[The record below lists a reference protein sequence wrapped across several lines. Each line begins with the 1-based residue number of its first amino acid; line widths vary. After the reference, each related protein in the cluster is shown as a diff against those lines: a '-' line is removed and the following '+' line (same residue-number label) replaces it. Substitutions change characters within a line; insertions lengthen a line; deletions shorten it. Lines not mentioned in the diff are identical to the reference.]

1 MKIDLVSRVC
11 SVSVALLLAVPASD
25 ALSQIAY
32 PVKPIRIVVPFPPG
46 GSTDF
51 LARGIGQKLTE
62 AWGQQV
68 VIDNR
73 SGAGGIV
80 GTEIVANAAPDGYN
94 LLMNA
99 IGHAANP
106 ALYKKLPY
114 DAVRDFTP
122 IILVADVP
130 TILAVHSRINVSS
143 VKELIA
149 LARAKPGQLSC
160 AAGGVGAS
168 SHLAAELFRSAAKI
182 EWENIQYKGGGPAF
196 LDLLGGKVDAMFS
209 PVSSSIQHVTA
220 GRIRALGVTSPK
232 RVPLMPDV
240 PTISEAGVPGYEFQA
255 WYGLVAPARVPKEII
270 VKLHREINELLNNPQ
285 FREVMMARGAVPL
298 GGSSEEFA
306 EFMRQEL
313 KKYAAVAKD
322 IRAE

>member
-1 MKIDLVSRVC
+1 MSMASLRRAC
-11 SVSVALLLAVPASD
+11 LAALALALTCPAVAAEAAAS
-25 ALSQIAY
+25 Y
-32 PVKPIRIVVPFPPG
+32 PTKPIRIVVPFPPG

-51 LARGIGQKLTE
+51 LARSIGQRLTE

-73 SGAGGIV
+73 SGAGGVV
-80 GTEIVANAAPDGYN
+80 GTEIVAHAAPDGHN

-114 DAVRDFTP
+114 DALRDFSP

-130 TILAVHSRINVSS
+130 TILAAHAQTSVTT

-149 LARAKPGQLSC
+149 LAKANPGKLNC

-182 EWENIQYKGGGPAF
+182 DWVNIQYKGGGPAF
-196 LDLLGGKVDAMFS
+196 LDLIAGKVDVMFS
-209 PVSSSIQHVTA
+209 PAASSIQQVKA

-232 RVPLMPDV
+232 RVPSLPDV
-240 PTISEAGVPGYEFQA
+240 PTISESGVPGYEFQA
-255 WYGLVAPARVPKEII
+255 WYGMVAPAKVPKDII
-270 VKLHREINELLNNPQ
+270 VKLHREIDDLLGNAKFRELLI
-285 FREVMMARGAVPL
+285 ARGVVPL
-298 GGSSEEFA
+298 GGSSEAFGQ
-306 EFMRQEL
+306 FMRQEV
-313 KKYAAVAKD
+313 KKYAAAARD

>member
-1 MKIDLVSRVC
+1 MKHAVSFFTGAF
-11 SVSVALLLAVPASD
+11 VALAAPAFGAD
-25 ALSQIAY
+25 AAASY
-32 PVKPIRIVVPFPPG
+32 PTKPIRIVVPFPPG

-51 LARGIGQKLTE
+51 LARAIGQRLTE

-73 SGAGGIV
+73 SGAGGVV
-80 GTEIVANAAPDGYN
+80 GTEIVAHAAPDGHN

-114 DAVRDFTP
+114 DALRDFSP

-130 TILAVHSRINVSS
+130 TLLVAHPQTNVTT
-143 VKELIA
+143 VKELVA
-149 LARAKPGQLSC
+149 LARAKPGKLNC

-182 EWENIQYKGGGPAF
+182 DWVNIQYKGGGPAF
-196 LDLLGGKVDAMFS
+196 LDLVAGKVDVMFS
-209 PVSSSIQHVTA
+209 PASSSLGQVKA
-220 GRIRALGVTSPK
+220 GRIRALGITSPK
-232 RVPLMPDV
+232 RIALIPDV
-240 PTISEAGVPGYEFQA
+240 PTIAESGLPGYEFQA
-255 WYGLVAPARVPKEII
+255 WYGVVAPAKVPKEII
-270 VKLHREINELLNNPQ
+270 VKLHREISELLKSAQ
-285 FREVMMARGAVPL
+285 FRDLLAARGVVPL
-298 GGSSEEFA
+298 GGSSDEFG
-306 EFMRQEL
+306 EFMRREV
-313 KKYAAVAKD
+313 KKYAAAAKD